1 MVEFEFSGNS
11 RYKNGEEYTKY
22 LLREISDAK
31 DPAILIAQV
40 KNLATL
46 GTISEDVAK
55 ILTIYLMTPQK

>member
-22 LLREISDAK
+22 LLREISDTK
-31 DPAILIAQV
+31 DPAILVAQV

-55 ILTIYLMTPQK
+55 VLTIYLMTPQK